1 MDDKKPNII
10 ALTEIMPKTKTEVSL
25 SEIDIPGY
33 TTFINKSP
41 KRGIAIFT
49 KYNLNAKENDNLA
62 NSDFQ
67 ESVWCDFKDANND

>member
-1 MDDKKPNII
+1 
-10 ALTEIMPKTKTEVSL
+10 MPKTKTEVSL

-49 KYNLNAKENDNLA
+49 KYNLNAKENDKLA

-67 ESVWCDFKDANND
+67 ESVWCDFKDVNND